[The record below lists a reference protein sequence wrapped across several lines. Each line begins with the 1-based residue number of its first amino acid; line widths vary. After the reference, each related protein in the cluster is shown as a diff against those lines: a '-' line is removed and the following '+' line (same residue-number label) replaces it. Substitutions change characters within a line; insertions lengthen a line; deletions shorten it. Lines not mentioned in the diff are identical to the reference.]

1 MESLDSEGG
10 PPTTMS
16 YKMIVLDMDDTLLT
30 SDHTIS
36 PKTKEALLDAQAR
49 GYKVVLAS
57 GRPTFAMWDAAR
69 ELELAKYG
77 SYILSFNGA
86 SVIDCATNEEIFSS
100 TLQPDTVAHLHDIS
114 EREGIAIHTYV
125 GNEIVTDRPNPY
137 TDIEGELTGMPVVHV
152 GDFKEAVTAPVVKCL
167 MLADGDTLAPIETK
181 LQEELAGKL
190 AVARSKPFFL
200 EFTEAGVTK
209 GTSLAFLAA
218 QLGIAQK
225 EVIACGDGNNDL
237 TMIEWAGLG
246 VAMGNANTTVKGKAD
261 FITKSNNED
270 GIAHVIETYMAD
282 VIVTQ

>member
-1 MESLDSEGG
+1 MN
-10 PPTTMS
+10 

-36 PKTKEALLDAQAR
+36 PATKEALLDAQRR

-57 GRPTFAMWDAAR
+57 GRPTYAMWDTAR
-69 ELELAKYG
+69 ELDLATYG
-77 SYILSFNGA
+77 SFILSFNGA
-86 SVIDCATNEEIFSS
+86 SIINCATNEEIFSS

-125 GNEIVTDRPNPY
+125 GNEIVTDQPNPY
-137 TDIEGELTGMPVVHV
+137 TDIEGELTGMDVVLV
-152 GDFKEAVTAPVVKCL
+152 EDFKQAITSPVVKCL

-181 LQEELAGKL
+181 LQAELDGQL

-209 GTSLAFLAA
+209 GTSLAFLA
-218 QLGIAQK
+218 QHLGIQQA

-237 TMIEWAGLG
+237 TMIEWAGFG
-246 VAMGNANTTVKGKAD
+246 VAMGNANATVKGTAQ

-270 GIAHVIETYMAD
+270 GIAHVIETFMTETLVD
-282 VIVTQ
+282 Q

>member
-1 MESLDSEGG
+1 
-10 PPTTMS
+10 MS

-36 PKTKEALLDAQAR
+36 PKTKAALLDVQER
-49 GYKVVLAS
+49 GHKVVLAS
-57 GRPTFAMWDAAR
+57 GRPTYAMWDAAK

-86 SVIDCATNEEIFSS
+86 SIINCETNEEIFSS
-100 TLQPDTVAHLHDIS
+100 TLPPETVAHLHDIS
-114 EREGIAIHTYV
+114 VREEIAIHTYV
-125 GNEIVTDRPNPY
+125 GNEIVTDQPNPY
-137 TDIEGELTGMPVVHV
+137 TDIEGELTGMPVIHV
-152 GDFKEAVTAPVVKCL
+152 DDFKAAVTSPVVKCL

-181 LQEELAGKL
+181 LQVELEGKL

-209 GTSLAFLAA
+209 GTSLAFLAEHVGVEQA
-218 QLGIAQK
+218 H
-225 EVIACGDGNNDL
+225 VIACGDGNNDL

-246 VAMGNANTTVKGKAD
+246 VAMGNANETVKGKAD

-270 GIAHVIETYMAD
+270 GIAHVIETYMSH
-282 VIVTQ
+282 VVSTR